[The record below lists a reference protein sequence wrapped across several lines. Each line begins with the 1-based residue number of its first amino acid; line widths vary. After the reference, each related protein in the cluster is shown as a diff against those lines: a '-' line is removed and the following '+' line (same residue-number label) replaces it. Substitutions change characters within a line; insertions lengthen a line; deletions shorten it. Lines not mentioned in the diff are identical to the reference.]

1 MSRLQLSLL
10 GTFRVSFDGID
21 VSDVLRTR
29 KERALLAYLAEEP
42 PRLQSREK
50 VAEFFWPNR
59 PETYARMNLRQ
70 ALLGIRKAFGGDD
83 VTSCFLDVTDDSIEF
98 NHKHVWMDT
107 NVFTDYIQSSKAHP
121 HVELHHCQECIN
133 QLEEAVD
140 LYRGD
145 LLYDLVLNEVTGF
158 QEWAVF
164 NRERYFRN
172 MIDALK
178 ALSKAYFQRSNFDQA
193 YKFAWRYVEMA
204 PLEESAHR
212 MLMRL
217 LTRSGRRNAALQQY
231 QLCKSIISRELGIE
245 PSPETQYLYSQI
257 LNNQPID
264 RIDTGTLAEKISTSR
279 GNRAYKTPTGPLY
292 DPNCEIPL
300 KAIFMDR
307 LKHAISRMKRNQE
320 NALLISIS
328 FSFPLNE
335 HILPG
340 LKKQI
345 DVLLSRRLVG
355 SVRES
360 DTVARL
366 SDNEYALV
374 LEDIHNPEV
383 VPKIIE
389 KINNAISS
397 SLQIQNQLFQVK
409 PAIGWAIYPQD
420 GRDPATLINKADI
433 AMRTEKLQK
442 NIHPQ

>member
-1 MSRLQLSLL
+1 MSRLELSLL
-10 GTFRVSFDGID
+10 GTFRVSFDGND

-70 ALLGIRKAFGGDD
+70 ALLGIRKAFGGDE
-83 VTSCFLDVTDDSIEF
+83 VTSSFLDVTDDSIEF

-107 NVFTDYIQSSKAHP
+107 NTFTDYIQSTKTHP
-121 HVELHHCQECIN
+121 HVELHHCQDCIN

-158 QEWAVF
+158 QEWVVF

-172 MIDALK
+172 MIDVLK

-217 LTRSGRRNAALQQY
+217 FTRSGRRNAALQQY
-231 QLCKSIISRELGIE
+231 QLCKSIISREIGIE

-264 RIDTGTLAEKISTSR
+264 RIDTGTLDGKISTPR

-292 DPNCEIPL
+292 DPNSEIPL

-307 LKHAISRMKRNQE
+307 LKHAVSRMKRSQA

-340 LKKQI
+340 IKKQI
-345 DVLLSRRLVG
+345 DVLLARRLMG
-355 SVRES
+355 SVREA

-374 LEDIHNPEV
+374 LEDIQNPDV

-389 KINNAISS
+389 KINKAISS
-397 SLQIQNQLFQVK
+397 SLQIQNQHIQVK

-433 AMRTEKLQK
+433 DMRTDKLQK
-442 NIHPQ
+442 NIHQQ

>member
-10 GTFRVSFDGID
+10 GTFRISFDGNN

-59 PETYARMNLRQ
+59 PEAYARMNLRQ
-70 ALLGIRKAFGGDD
+70 ALLGIRKAFGGDEI
-83 VTSCFLDVTDDSIEF
+83 TSSFLDVTDDSIEF

-107 NVFTDYIQSSKAHP
+107 STFTDYIQSSKTHP
-121 HVELHHCQECIN
+121 HVDLHHCQDCIN

-140 LYRGD
+140 LYRSD
-145 LLYDLVLNEVTGF
+145 LLYDLVLNEVTGL
-158 QEWAVF
+158 QEWVVF

-178 ALSKAYFQRSNFDQA
+178 DLSKAYFRRNNFDQA

-217 LTRSGRRNAALQQY
+217 LSKNGRRSAALQQY

-245 PSPETQYLYSQI
+245 PSPETQFLYSQI

-264 RIDTGTLAEKISTSR
+264 RIDTGTLSGKISAPR
-279 GNRAYKTPTGPLY
+279 GNRAYKAPTGPLY
-292 DPNCEIPL
+292 DPNSEIPL

-307 LKHAISRMKRNQE
+307 FKHAISRMKRSQTH
-320 NALLISIS
+320 ALLISIN
-328 FSFPLNE
+328 FSFPTRD
-335 HILPG
+335 HFLPD

-345 DVLLSRRLVG
+345 DVLLARRLVG
-355 SVRES
+355 SLRES
-360 DTVARL
+360 DTVARIA
-366 SDNEYALV
+366 DNDYSLV
-374 LEDIHNPEV
+374 LEDIHDPQV
-383 VPKIIE
+383 IPAIIQ
-389 KINNAISS
+389 KINKSINSPLKLHDQSI
-397 SLQIQNQLFQVK
+397 QIK
-409 PAIGWAIYPQD
+409 AAIGWAIYPQD

-433 AMRTEKLQK
+433 AMRTDKLQK